1 MAGNKAKSHEP
12 AASSPSQFLKSGQEM
27 EKVEGQ
33 VEDFLPCHAGPYPS
47 HAALPRVCAAFPC
60 PSPHPHP
67 CPPQAQPG
75 SSSPP
80 SQSGADGYTTP

>member
-12 AASSPSQFLKSGQEM
+12 AASSPSQFLKSGQEI

-47 HAALPRVCAAFPC
+47 HADLRCLPVPLT
-60 PSPHPHP
+60 PSPPLP
-67 CPPQAQPG
+67 SSGTARQLLSPIPQQC
-75 SSSPP
+75 
-80 SQSGADGYTTP
+80 